1 VHVGSRKEPVKDATE
16 KRATTY
22 TPGMQGRT
30 PTWLSV
36 VGALLAVLG
45 ATGIGMVT
53 GANPTITGFVFLIVV
68 LFAATFGGLAV
79 GICASVA
86 AAVCYSLFLPPV
98 GSVQITNRADWV
110 AFSAFLTA
118 SVVASRLVTLA
129 REQARRARDRAREV
143 EAMNALAVDVLVGE
157 HDLASLGR
165 LASDALIATGSRAAG
180 VLLYGEDGDV
190 RFLCWCGEPCP
201 SDVVERALRMQRSVA
216 MVEMAGDDDFDFLVP
231 LVEQDLSIGVLAS
244 LGTSATRSAV
254 ESVAKILNLALQR
267 DRLLRER
274 VHVEAL
280 RESEELKTALLRA
293 VSHDLST
300 PLTAIG
306 FHVDALKRKVVG
318 QDALG
323 NVVELER
330 EAARLRRRIDGLLSL
345 GRLEAGIVVPRPEP
359 VPPADLFRSAR
370 ESLSLLARPLS
381 VRIDPDCPEV
391 WADPSL
397 ALEIIVNLLENA
409 DRASPNGVPI
419 ELVASGGGS
428 TVRLWVLDRGR
439 GIGSLRAGQAIDA
452 GDVLPRGL
460 GLEISRRLA
469 EASGG
474 VVTLEAREG
483 GGVAAWVELPA
494 VLVAGD
500 A

>member
-1 VHVGSRKEPVKDATE
+1 
-16 KRATTY
+16 
-22 TPGMQGRT
+22 MQGRT
-30 PTWLSV
+30 ATWLSV
-36 VGALLAVLG
+36 VGALIAVLG
-45 ATGIGMVT
+45 ATGVGMLSKA
-53 GANPTITGFVFLIVV
+53 GPTITGFLFLLVV
-68 LFAATFGGLAV
+68 LFVATFGGLAA

-86 AAVCYSLFLPPV
+86 AAICYSLFLPPV

-110 AFSAFLTA
+110 AFAAFLTA

-143 EAMNALAVDVLVGE
+143 EAMNALTVDVLVGQ
-157 HDLASLGR
+157 HDLPSLGR

-180 VLLYGEDGDV
+180 VLLYDQESGV
-190 RFLCWCGEPCP
+190 RPLCWCGEPCHP
-201 SDVVERALRMQRSVA
+201 DVVERAMRMQRSVA
-216 MVEMAGDDDFDFLVP
+216 MVELAGDDDFDFLVP
-231 LVEQDLSIGVLAS
+231 LVEQDRSIGVLAS

-254 ESVAKILNLALQR
+254 ESVAKILDLALQR
-267 DRLLRER
+267 DQLLRER

-330 EAARLRRRIDGLLSL
+330 EAARLRRRIEGLLSL
-345 GRLEAGIVVPRPEP
+345 GRLEAGGVVPRPEP

-370 ESLSLLARPLS
+370 ESLSLLARPVA

-391 WADPSL
+391 LADPSL

-409 DRASPNGVPI
+409 DRASPSGVPI
-419 ELVASGGGS
+419 ELVAAASGDI
-428 TVRLWVLDRGR
+428 VRLGVLDRGR
-439 GIGSLRAGQAIDA
+439 GIGSLPAGQVIDA
-452 GDVLPRGL
+452 SDVLPRGL

-474 VVTLEAREG
+474 VVTLEARDG
-483 GGVAAWVELPA
+483 GGVAAWVQLP
-494 VLVAGD
+494 VAPVSLGI
-500 A
+500 